1 MNAYGN
7 TKKAELAVV
16 EEFVV
21 SPLPEREGRYQ
32 VFSKKSDK
40 VYTVDATNGAC
51 TCPDWGVAGTCRHV
65 AVAREVLGL
74 GGNKGSG
81 MAIAEASTQAAK
93 AELASDSA
101 VARINVPAML
111 KELEAELGDDL
122 VKSYVYRFI
131 DRRGREVKEI
141 SYEGARD
148 IARMIASRYGPL
160 ELGDLA
166 LTDTGDRLAA
176 KVKLKLGNFETYG
189 YADEAKDAEY
199 AYSHVCSQALAKA
212 YRNIVP
218 APIRRYL
225 LERFTALHVDRPW
238 ER

>member
-32 VFSKKSDK
+32 VFSKRSDK
-40 VYTVDATNGAC
+40 VYTVDLGNGTC
-51 TCPDWGVAGTCRHV
+51 TCPDWDAAGICRHL
-65 AVAREVLGL
+65 AVAKEILGL
-74 GGNKGSG
+74 GSTKGSG
-81 MAIAEASTQAAK
+81 MAMAEASTQAAR

-101 VARINVPAML
+101 AVRIDVPAML
-111 KELEAELGDDL
+111 KELKAELGDDL
-122 VKSYVYRFI
+122 VKSYVYCFI
-131 DRRGREVKEI
+131 DRRGRQVKEI

-166 LTDTGDRLAA
+166 LTETGDRLVA

-189 YADEAKDAEY
+189 YADEVKDAEY

-218 APIRRYL
+218 AAIRRYL
-225 LERFTALHVDRPW
+225 LERFTALHLDRPR